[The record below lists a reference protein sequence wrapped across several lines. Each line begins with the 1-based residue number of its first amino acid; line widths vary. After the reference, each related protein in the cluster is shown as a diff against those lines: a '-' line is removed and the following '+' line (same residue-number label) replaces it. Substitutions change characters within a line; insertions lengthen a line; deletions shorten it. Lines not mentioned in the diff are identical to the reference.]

1 MPKIK
6 YIYLF
11 LKGGLQ
17 VNRFVSHHK
26 LLGYIGLGSGLVVSW
41 CKLYFANHQTT
52 CVPKARKKNTQ
63 RESGLVLHM
72 SLFLLQLLDAIENWA
87 ESMVWLWAY
96 VLLFNDFIYIVG
108 CVCNVSFN
116 LKVHATS
123 LQQNKTQI
131 NDLFVKHLKEYVRV
145 NENGW

>member
-1 MPKIK
+1 
-6 YIYLF
+6 
-11 LKGGLQ
+11 
-17 VNRFVSHHK
+17 
-26 LLGYIGLGSGLVVSW
+26 
-41 CKLYFANHQTT
+41 
-52 CVPKARKKNTQ
+52 
-63 RESGLVLHM
+63 M

-108 CVCNVSFN
+108 CVGNVSFN

-123 LQQNKTQI
+123 LQQNKTQR
-131 NDLFVKHLKEYVRV
+131 NDLFVKHSKEYVRV